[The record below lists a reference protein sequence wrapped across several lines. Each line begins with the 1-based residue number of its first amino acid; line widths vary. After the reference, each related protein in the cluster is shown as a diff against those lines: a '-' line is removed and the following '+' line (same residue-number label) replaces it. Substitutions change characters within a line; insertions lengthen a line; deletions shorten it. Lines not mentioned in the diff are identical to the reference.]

1 MPRSDLRQL
10 DLVAVTSH
18 EMRAPLAAIRG
29 FVDVLKRRGE
39 DLSAEEVDEFLE
51 VISTQTDRLI
61 RLTDDLVTLTS
72 LDADNVAMEPEPI
85 VLVPTLEALARDLP
99 GGERIVIRVTE
110 GAPPHLVADP
120 LRLGQALTNLLSNA
134 LKYSP
139 EESPVI
145 LAVEPAGPGSV
156 RFSVID
162 QGVGIAPDE
171 LERVFELFYRTQ
183 EGARTAEGSGLGLSV
198 TREMVG
204 AMGGEVTAASQLGTG
219 STFSITLPVAAS

>member
-1 MPRSDLRQL
+1 MPRSDLGQL

-29 FVDVLKRRGE
+29 FVDVLRRRGVELSE
-39 DLSAEEVDEFLE
+39 DEVAEFLE

-61 RLTDDLVTLTS
+61 RLTEDLVTLTS
-72 LDADNVAMEPEPI
+72 LDADNVALEPETI
-85 VLVPTLEALARDLP
+85 VLVPTLETLARDLP
-99 GGERIVIRVTE
+99 GGERVLIRVTE
-110 GAPPHLVADP
+110 GAPPRMVADP
-120 LRLGQALTNLLSNA
+120 LRLGQALTNLLQNA

-139 EESPVI
+139 DDVPVV
-145 LAVEPAGPGSV
+145 LAVEPLGADRV

-171 LERVFELFYRTQ
+171 LERIFELFYRTQ

-219 STFSITLPVAAS
+219 STFSITLPVVAS

>member
-29 FVDVLKRRGE
+29 FVDVLRRRGE
-39 DLSAEEVDEFLE
+39 ELSEDEIAEFLE

-61 RLTDDLVTLTS
+61 RLTEDLVTLTS
-72 LDADNVAMEPEPI
+72 LDADNVALEPETI
-85 VLVPTLEALARDLP
+85 VLVPTLEGLVRDLP
-99 GGERIVIRVTE
+99 HAERVVIRITE
-110 GAPPHLVADP
+110 GTPPRLLADP

-134 LKYSP
+134 LKYSA
-139 EESPVI
+139 EDAPVI
-145 LAVEPAGPGSV
+145 LAVDPIGVDHV

-162 QGVGIAPDE
+162 QGVGIAPEE

-204 AMGGEVTAASQLGTG
+204 AMGGEVSAASQLGAG
-219 STFSITLPVAAS
+219 STFSITLPLAAG